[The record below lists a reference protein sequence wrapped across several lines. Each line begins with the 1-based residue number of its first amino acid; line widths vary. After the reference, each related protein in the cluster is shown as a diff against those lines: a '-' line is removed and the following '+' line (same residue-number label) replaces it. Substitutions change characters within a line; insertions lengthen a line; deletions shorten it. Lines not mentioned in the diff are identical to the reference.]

1 MMVSK
6 EKRDENLTLKNN
18 KNSNLVSIDKQ
29 TEENSSKGE
38 EKNNINA
45 LNDSNESNE
54 KLQQNELIY
63 EYISSKNTTINIIFL
78 GLGASS
84 LALVKV
90 PYHISLIS
98 TLFCISIVAAT
109 NIWSY
114 ITLGDLYEVNRKK
127 RSISN
132 QINDKNEIKEINN
145 IQSLYLKITEKSPFL
160 SKLYIPLIIIM
171 NIYTIFEIIVHQI
184 LLYILIGEIINIIGQ
199 YGYDD
204 IESFFSGT
212 YFGEKK
218 MKFLINFIFSCLI
231 LYAIAL
237 NKGDNKK
244 IFNSSIIGFAIMLIL
259 FILVLIQFIFYFT
272 DYYFTRY
279 NNIND
284 LNVYHIERGFTKQGK
299 FFQSFSIFCYCF
311 SGHNGFIPAIDNIKG
326 NKSKIIN
333 RKSFK
338 ISNILKGVAYLIFSC
353 AVYLSVP
360 DNVVDI
366 AIERKKFWKNDIN
379 MTICRVLLIPFC
391 ISKIQ
396 INFHFFRDSL
406 FSIMNECI
414 NNIDNNKYAN
424 FLLSFITLSI
434 TTLISSL
441 YQNIQVYIT
450 IVGGFCASFLI
461 YLFPQIMNY
470 YYNYDKK
477 EINKRNKNKCYLIQ
491 LLLGI
496 VCSFI
501 GLVGGIFGIFDLIN
515 GNF

>member
-1 MMVSK
+1 M
-6 EKRDENLTLKNN
+6 ENLTLKNN
-18 KNSNLVSIDKQ
+18 RKNDNQ
-29 TEENSSKGE
+29 TEESSSKEEE
-38 EKNNINA
+38 EKNINA

-54 KLQQNELIY
+54 KLKQDELIN
-63 EYISSKNTTINIIFL
+63 EHISSKNTTINIIFL

-90 PYHISLIS
+90 PYHISLIL
-98 TLFCISIVAAT
+98 TLVCISIVAVT

-114 ITLGDLYEVNRKK
+114 ITLGDLLYEVKSKNH
-127 RSISN
+127 SISN
-132 QINDKNEIKEINN
+132 KKNDKNKIKIINN
-145 IQSLYLKITEKSPFL
+145 IQSLYLKITNKSPIL
-160 SKLYIPLIIIM
+160 SKLYIPLIIIV
-171 NIYTIFEIIVHQI
+171 NIYTIFEIIIHQI

-204 IESFFSGT
+204 VESFFSGT

-237 NKGDNKK
+237 NKGDNKT

-259 FILVLIQFIFYFT
+259 LILVLIQFIFYFT
-272 DYYFTRY
+272 DYYLTRY
-279 NNIND
+279 TNIND
-284 LNVYHIERGFTKQGK
+284 LNLYHIERGFTKQGK

-311 SGHNGFIPAIDNIKG
+311 SGHNGFIPAIYNIKG

-333 RKSFK
+333 KKSFIK
-338 ISNILKGVAYLIFSC
+338 SNIIKGVAYLIFSC

-379 MTICRVLLIPFC
+379 MTICRILLIPFC

-396 INFHFFRDSL
+396 INFHFFRDSI
-406 FSIMNECI
+406 FPIMNICI
-414 NNIDNNKYAN
+414 NNIYDNKYAN

-434 TTLISSL
+434 TTLISIL

-461 YLFPQIMNY
+461 HLFPQIMNY

-477 EINKRNKNKCYLIQ
+477 ENNKRNRNKCYLIQ
-491 LLLGI
+491 LFLGI
-496 VCSFI
+496 FFSFI
-501 GLVGGIFGIFDLIN
+501 GFVGGIFGILDLIN
-515 GNF
+515 GNL